1 MNTQHESGSLNGS
14 ATLYLMVGEIRS
26 DVKHLRS
33 DVQDVSGRVQRLE
46 RTVRRKPE
54 PRAWIQSLTLKDM
67 GGFLFGATILLL
79 AIAGK
84 WGLIGEIVHAFGRS
98 AG

>member
-46 RTVRRKPE
+46 RTVRKKRE
-54 PRAWIQSLTLKDM
+54 PRAWIQSLDISPKQWLLIGLGLGM
-67 GGFLFGATILLL
+67 GATGTLTPELFRALIL
-79 AIAGK
+79 G
-84 WGLIGEIVHAFGRS
+84 H
-98 AG
+98 

>member
-1 MNTQHESGSLNGS
+1 MITQHGSGSLNGS

-33 DVQDVSGRVQRLE
+33 DVQDVSGRVQVLE
-46 RTVRRKPE
+46 RSVRRKRE
-54 PRAWIQSLTLKDM
+54 PHVWIPSFKDL
-67 GGFLFGATILLL
+67 GGFLVGATILIL
-79 AIAGK
+79 ALAGK
-84 WGLIGEIVHAFGRS
+84 WGLIGEITRAFGRS

>member
-46 RTVRRKPE
+46 RTARRKPE
-54 PRAWIQSLTLKDM
+54 PHAWIQLSGLSAKELLILGLAVGM
-67 GGFLFGATILLL
+67 GVTGTVTPEVFRAFLFGP
-79 AIAGK
+79 
-84 WGLIGEIVHAFGRS
+84 
-98 AG
+98 

>member
-46 RTVRRKPE
+46 RTARRKPE
-54 PRAWIQSLTLKDM
+54 PRAWIRSIPWRDM
-67 GGFLFGATILLL
+67 LPALYGAALL
-79 AIAGK
+79 AAVVTGK
-84 WGLIGEIVHAFGRS
+84 LTVGSALESFSRFGP
-98 AG
+98 